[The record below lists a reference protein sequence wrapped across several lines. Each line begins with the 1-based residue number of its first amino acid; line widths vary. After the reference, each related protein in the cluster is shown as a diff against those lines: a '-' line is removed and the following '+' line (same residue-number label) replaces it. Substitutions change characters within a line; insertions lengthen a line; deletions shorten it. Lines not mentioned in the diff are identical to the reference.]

1 MGYPFALDLRIV
13 HTGFIVNGVIGL
25 IRFRTV
31 LLLLVVCFAAMAAPV
46 RAQWTTATEAQAF
59 RQAAQNRTA
68 YVLPPEKL
76 KLAKELFRARTALH
90 FLSEGW
96 GILQL
101 VLLLALGV
109 PARMRDAVEGL
120 TKNRWGQCVAF
131 VFLFL
136 LAITL
141 LDAPLRIY
149 GHHIAVA
156 YGLSVQ
162 GWASW
167 MADQAKSF
175 LLAWLVAG
183 LLVMILFWVIGRSP
197 KHWWFWFWIPTMA
210 AVLFGVFLAPILVD
224 PLFNKFDPLQQHDP
238 ALVEQLERVVARS
251 GVSLPPERM
260 FFMRA
265 SNKVTSMNAYVTGF
279 GLSKRL
285 VLWDTTI
292 AGASPD
298 ELAGVFGHELGH
310 YALHHIVF
318 GLMFSAV
325 GLLVGFFV
333 GQRMTWWLL
342 RRYGA
347 RWRIHSQTDWACL
360 AVLVLVLN
368 VLSFVSEPLD
378 NAVSRSIEH
387 AADVYGQEAIH
398 GIVADPQATTL
409 RGFQKLGENS
419 LDDPTPHPFVEF
431 WTYSHPSIADR
442 AAFAA
447 AYNPWT
453 AGQHPKYFQP

>member
-1 MGYPFALDLRIV
+1 V
-13 HTGFIVNGVIGL
+13 HTGFIVQEVIEL
-25 IRFRTV
+25 MSFRRV
-31 LLLLVVCFAAMAAPV
+31 LLLLFCSVMMMAPA
-46 RAQWTTATEAQAF
+46 RAQGTTETEAQAF
-59 RQAAQNRTA
+59 RKAVQDRTA

-76 KLAKELFRARTALH
+76 KLAKELFRTRTTLH
-90 FLSEGW
+90 FLGEGW

-109 PARMRDAVEGL
+109 PARMRDVVERL
-120 TKNRWGQCVAF
+120 TKSRWGQCFAF

-136 LAITL
+136 LLITL
-141 LDAPLRIY
+141 LNAPLRIY
-149 GHHIAVA
+149 GHHMAVG

-162 GWASW
+162 GWGSW
-167 MADQAKSF
+167 VRDQGKSF
-175 LLAWLVAG
+175 LLAWLVGG
-183 LLVMILFWVIGRSP
+183 LLVVVLFWVIGRSP
-197 KHWWFWFWIPTMA
+197 RHWWFWFWIPTMV
-210 AVLFGVFLAPILVD
+210 AVLFGVFLSPIVVD
-224 PLFNKFDPLQQHDP
+224 PLFDKFEPLQQRDP
-238 ALVEQLERVVARS
+238 ALVAQLEKVVARS

-279 GLSKRL
+279 GPSKRL

-292 AGASPD
+292 AAATPD

-310 YALHHIVF
+310 YALHHIVL
-318 GLMFSAV
+318 GLVFSAV
-325 GLLVGFFV
+325 GLLVVFFV

-347 RWRIHSQTDWACL
+347 LWRVRSQNDLACL

-368 VLSFVSEPLD
+368 LLSFVSEPLD

-398 GIVADPQATTL
+398 GIVADPQTTTQQ
-409 RGFQKLGENS
+409 GFQKLGENS

-431 WTYSHPSIADR
+431 WTYSHPPIANR
-442 AAFAA
+442 AAFAL

-453 AGQHPKYFQP
+453 VGQHPKYFQR